1 MTALFTLVKRNMK
14 LYFGDRAQVFFSL
27 LGAML
32 AIILVQLFLKSTL
45 VDSVTAALGGTA
57 SRDDVSH
64 LLDVWLIASAAVI
77 ASATTGLG
85 ALGQFV
91 DDRETARWRDFLVTP
106 LQRWTIVAGYLTAGA
121 VVSLIMTTVV
131 YGLGTAYCLAL
142 GAPLAPRDVLIG
154 WSWLVLS
161 SFGFTALMGF
171 VVSLLGTRAS
181 FVGVSVIVG
190 TAFGFLSG
198 TYVTTGSLPTGVV
211 RVLNTLPFAQ
221 ASALV
226 RAPYTS
232 QVMAT
237 LPSQVRDVTAEKLGI
252 ELWIGQT
259 AVTAPM
265 TAAVL
270 VAMAVVFSL
279 GAWAVMTRTVRHG

>member
-1 MTALFTLVKRNMK
+1 MRALLALVKRNMQ

-27 LGAML
+27 LGALL
-32 AIILVQLFLKSTL
+32 AIILVLLFLKSTL
-45 VDSVTAALGGTA
+45 VDAITAALSGVAG
-57 SRDDVSH
+57 RDDAAH

-106 LQRWTIVAGYLTAGA
+106 LPRWTIVAGHLLTG
-121 VVSLIMTTVV
+121 VGVSLIMTTVV
-131 YGLGTAYCLAL
+131 YGLGSAYCLAH
-142 GAPLAPRDVLIG
+142 GAPLTWRGVLVG
-154 WSWLVLS
+154 WAWLVLC

-171 VVSLLGTRAS
+171 IVSLLRTRAS
-181 FVGVSVIVG
+181 FLGVSVIVG

-198 TYVTTGSLPTGVV
+198 TYVTTGTLPDGVA
-211 RVLNTLPFAQ
+211 RVLNCLPFAQ

-226 RAPYTS
+226 RAPYTG
-232 QVMAT
+232 QVMTA
-237 LPSQVRDVTAEKLGI
+237 LPSQVRDVTAQQMGI
-252 ELWIGQT
+252 KLWIGQT
-259 AVTAPM
+259 TVTAPM

-270 VAMAVVFSL
+270 VAMAVLFSL
-279 GAWAVMTRTVRHG
+279 GAWAVMTHTVRHG